1 VDLGESSSVARGPHR
16 IFGRWSGCSPLTSF
30 SERRPGASRSPEGAD
45 ADPPRSPRLPE
56 GAGRSLHQSSAAF
69 DVLASSHGRY
79 PSGFLTVRA
88 PLLTPNRSRYF
99 SAVATASMHPRL
111 FVRTHMTRR
120 AACRARVRNPT
131 ALHSKTSSVVPRPSN
146 FSRSAGCPSPPGRS
160 AEGIPGMSH
169 PVHPY
174 GSDDFHV
181 QARIHRIA
189 LG

>member
-1 VDLGESSSVARGPHR
+1 MVGLFATDQLQRTSPWRIPFPRRGGCRPPALTSVAR
-16 IFGRWSGCSPLTSF
+16 
-30 SERRPGASRSPEGAD
+30 RSWK
-45 ADPPRSPRLPE
+45 
-56 GAGRSLHQSSAAF
+56 SLHQSSAAF

-99 SAVATASMHPRL
+99 SAVATTSMHPRL

-131 ALHSKTSSVVPRPSN
+131 ALHSKTSAVVPRPSD